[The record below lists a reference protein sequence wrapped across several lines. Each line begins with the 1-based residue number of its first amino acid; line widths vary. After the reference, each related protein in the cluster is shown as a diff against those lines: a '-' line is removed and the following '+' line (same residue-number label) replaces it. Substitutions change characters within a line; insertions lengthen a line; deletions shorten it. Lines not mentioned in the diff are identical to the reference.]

1 MGELMYD
8 AAFLMFIFAVLQ
20 RTKKKRF
27 NMLWYMYGIINVV
40 LALLS
45 IMDLLN
51 NFTGDQSV
59 LLIVRSLYAG
69 IITIYYVIN
78 FTYKRR

>member
-27 NMLWYMYGIINVV
+27 NYWRYAYGIINVV
-40 LALLS
+40 LALLAVL
-45 IMDLLN
+45 DLLN
-51 NFTGDQSV
+51 NFSGDQSV

-69 IITIYYVIN
+69 IMTIYYVID
-78 FTYKRR
+78 FTSKRR